1 MVESI
6 NSGEVSILILLDYLF
21 LLKMKYELKGFEVK
35 CFNPY
40 FTGLPI
46 LIRSLMRRM
55 ASAGLGFNPY
65 FTGLPILINSPKL
78 LLSIDTISFNP
89 YFTGLPILMFCNRF
103 ESLPSTCFNP
113 YFTGLPILILMSI

>member
-1 MVESI
+1 
-6 NSGEVSILILLDYLF
+6 
-21 LLKMKYELKGFEVK
+21 
-35 CFNPY
+35 
-40 FTGLPI
+40 
-46 LIRSLMRRM
+46 MRRM